1 MNIDLSQL
9 DSFVILICTGGKGT
23 ITDNEGNTVEMQT
36 GDSILVP
43 ATTQSLKI
51 KGTIE
56 LIQTYV

>member
-1 MNIDLSQL
+1 
-9 DSFVILICTGGKGT
+9 
-23 ITDNEGNTVEMQT
+23 DNEGNTVGMQT